1 MSRSRSR
8 SRTPETRE
16 KRGPPPNSED
26 LFSCVIS
33 GIPRD
38 FKEEDLREHFD
49 KFGKIGDVFVP
60 RDRYEGG
67 NRGFGFI
74 RFVEKDDRDDAVD
87 EFDKEPLRLDGKD
100 VKVETARDRPRPGK
114 PGWDPERARRD
125 RDRRDRRRSRS
136 RSRSRS
142 RDRSRDRSRRSRR
155 DRDRYSRS
163 RSRDRSDRRRSDRR
177 RDRSYSRSRSRS

>member
-1 MSRSRSR
+1 MGMSRSRSR
-8 SRTPETRE
+8 SPAE
-16 KRGPPPNSED
+16 KRGPPPNSDE

-38 FKEEDLREHFD
+38 YKEDDLKDHFE

-67 NRGFGFI
+67 NRVFGFV

-87 EFDKEPLRLDGKD
+87 EFEKEPLRMDGKD
-100 VKVETARDRPRPGK
+100 VKVEAARDRPKPGR

-125 RDRRDRRRSRS
+125 RDRRERRYRS

-142 RDRSRDRSRRSRR
+142 RDRS
-155 DRDRYSRS
+155 Y
-163 RSRDRSDRRRSDRR
+163 RR
-177 RDRSYSRSRSRS
+177 RDRSYSRSRSRSRGRY